1 MKKVGLRVDVDTFRG
16 TREGVPRLM
25 AVLKKHRVQASF
37 FFSVGPDNMGRHLW
51 RLVKPKFL
59 WKMLRSRAASLYGW
73 DILLAGTAWP
83 GRRIG
88 AANAEIIRSVAQVH
102 EVGLHAWDHHRW
114 QQWSGVW
121 KEEQL
126 VAEIKEAMAKIDMEL
141 QQIEFHAKRLMTEQ
155 VRSDVQGLTAL
166 RQQIDGEK
174 QKRLELK
181 NHMQDKLK
189 ETSQLEIGAEIVQG
203 TMEQLVT
210 VQEGD
215 DLQKLMSREILL
227 EDGKILAIRE

>member
-1 MKKVGLRVDVDTFRG
+1 MNTITLKCPVTVKSKVTE
-16 TREGVPRLM
+16 T
-25 AVLKKHRVQASF
+25 LK
-37 FFSVGPDNMGRHLW
+37 
-51 RLVKPKFL
+51 
-59 WKMLRSRAASLYGW
+59 
-73 DILLAGTAWP
+73 
-83 GRRIG
+83 
-88 AANAEIIRSVAQVH
+88 
-102 EVGLHAWDHHRW
+102 
-114 QQWSGVW
+114 
-121 KEEQL
+121 EQL

-189 ETSQLEIGAEIVQG
+189 ETSQLEIGADIVQG

>member
-1 MKKVGLRVDVDTFRG
+1 MNTITLKCPVTIKSKVTE
-16 TREGVPRLM
+16 T
-25 AVLKKHRVQASF
+25 LK
-37 FFSVGPDNMGRHLW
+37 
-51 RLVKPKFL
+51 
-59 WKMLRSRAASLYGW
+59 
-73 DILLAGTAWP
+73 
-83 GRRIG
+83 
-88 AANAEIIRSVAQVH
+88 
-102 EVGLHAWDHHRW
+102 
-114 QQWSGVW
+114 
-121 KEEQL
+121 EQL

-166 RQQIDGEK
+166 RQQIDAEK

-181 NHMQDKLK
+181 TQMQEKLK

-210 VQEGD
+210 VTEGD

>member
-1 MKKVGLRVDVDTFRG
+1 MNTITLKCPVTIKSKVTE
-16 TREGVPRLM
+16 T
-25 AVLKKHRVQASF
+25 LK
-37 FFSVGPDNMGRHLW
+37 
-51 RLVKPKFL
+51 
-59 WKMLRSRAASLYGW
+59 
-73 DILLAGTAWP
+73 
-83 GRRIG
+83 
-88 AANAEIIRSVAQVH
+88 
-102 EVGLHAWDHHRW
+102 
-114 QQWSGVW
+114 
-121 KEEQL
+121 EQL

-203 TMEQLVT
+203 TMEQMVT

>member
-1 MKKVGLRVDVDTFRG
+1 MSTITLKCPVTIKSKVTD
-16 TREGVPRLM
+16 
-25 AVLKKHRVQASF
+25 VLK
-37 FFSVGPDNMGRHLW
+37 
-51 RLVKPKFL
+51 
-59 WKMLRSRAASLYGW
+59 
-73 DILLAGTAWP
+73 
-83 GRRIG
+83 
-88 AANAEIIRSVAQVH
+88 
-102 EVGLHAWDHHRW
+102 
-114 QQWSGVW
+114 
-121 KEEQL
+121 EQL
-126 VAEIKEAMAKIDMEL
+126 NAEIKEAMSKIDMEL
-141 QQIEFHAKRLMTEQ
+141 QQIEYHAKRLKTEQ

-181 NHMQDKLK
+181 GQLQDKLK

-210 VQEGD
+210 VQVGD

>member
-1 MKKVGLRVDVDTFRG
+1 MSTITLKCPVTIKSKVTD
-16 TREGVPRLM
+16 
-25 AVLKKHRVQASF
+25 VLK
-37 FFSVGPDNMGRHLW
+37 
-51 RLVKPKFL
+51 
-59 WKMLRSRAASLYGW
+59 
-73 DILLAGTAWP
+73 
-83 GRRIG
+83 
-88 AANAEIIRSVAQVH
+88 
-102 EVGLHAWDHHRW
+102 
-114 QQWSGVW
+114 
-121 KEEQL
+121 EQL
-126 VAEIKEAMAKIDMEL
+126 NVEIKEAMSKIDMEL

-181 NHMQDKLK
+181 GQLQDKLK

-210 VQEGD
+210 VQVGD

>member
-1 MKKVGLRVDVDTFRG
+1 MNTITLKCPVTVKSKVTE
-16 TREGVPRLM
+16 T
-25 AVLKKHRVQASF
+25 LK
-37 FFSVGPDNMGRHLW
+37 
-51 RLVKPKFL
+51 
-59 WKMLRSRAASLYGW
+59 
-73 DILLAGTAWP
+73 
-83 GRRIG
+83 
-88 AANAEIIRSVAQVH
+88 
-102 EVGLHAWDHHRW
+102 
-114 QQWSGVW
+114 
-121 KEEQL
+121 EQL

-181 NHMQDKLK
+181 GHMQEKLK

>member
-1 MKKVGLRVDVDTFRG
+1 MNTITLKCPVTIKSKVTE
-16 TREGVPRLM
+16 T
-25 AVLKKHRVQASF
+25 LK
-37 FFSVGPDNMGRHLW
+37 
-51 RLVKPKFL
+51 
-59 WKMLRSRAASLYGW
+59 
-73 DILLAGTAWP
+73 
-83 GRRIG
+83 
-88 AANAEIIRSVAQVH
+88 
-102 EVGLHAWDHHRW
+102 
-114 QQWSGVW
+114 
-121 KEEQL
+121 EQL

-166 RQQIDGEK
+166 RLQIDAEK

-181 NHMQDKLK
+181 THMQEKLK

-210 VQEGD
+210 VTEGD

>member
-1 MKKVGLRVDVDTFRG
+1 MNTITLKCPVTIKSKVTA
-16 TREGVPRLM
+16 T
-25 AVLKKHRVQASF
+25 LK
-37 FFSVGPDNMGRHLW
+37 
-51 RLVKPKFL
+51 
-59 WKMLRSRAASLYGW
+59 
-73 DILLAGTAWP
+73 
-83 GRRIG
+83 
-88 AANAEIIRSVAQVH
+88 
-102 EVGLHAWDHHRW
+102 
-114 QQWSGVW
+114 
-121 KEEQL
+121 EQL

-166 RQQIDGEK
+166 RQQIDAEK

-181 NHMQDKLK
+181 NHMQEKLQ
-189 ETSQLEIGAEIVQG
+189 ETNQLEIGAEIVQG

-210 VQEGD
+210 VAEGD

>member
-1 MKKVGLRVDVDTFRG
+1 MKTITLKCPVTVKSKVT
-16 TREGVPRLM
+16 
-25 AVLKKHRVQASF
+25 AVLK
-37 FFSVGPDNMGRHLW
+37 
-51 RLVKPKFL
+51 
-59 WKMLRSRAASLYGW
+59 
-73 DILLAGTAWP
+73 
-83 GRRIG
+83 
-88 AANAEIIRSVAQVH
+88 
-102 EVGLHAWDHHRW
+102 
-114 QQWSGVW
+114 
-121 KEEQL
+121 EQL
-126 VAEIKEAMAKIDMEL
+126 IAEIKEAMAKIDMEL

-181 NHMQDKLK
+181 NHMQEKLK

-203 TMEQLVT
+203 TMEQMVT

-227 EDGKILAIRE
+227 EDGRILAIRE

>member
-1 MKKVGLRVDVDTFRG
+1 MNTMTLKCPVTVKSKVT
-16 TREGVPRLM
+16 EI
-25 AVLKKHRVQASF
+25 LK
-37 FFSVGPDNMGRHLW
+37 
-51 RLVKPKFL
+51 
-59 WKMLRSRAASLYGW
+59 
-73 DILLAGTAWP
+73 
-83 GRRIG
+83 
-88 AANAEIIRSVAQVH
+88 
-102 EVGLHAWDHHRW
+102 
-114 QQWSGVW
+114 
-121 KEEQL
+121 EQL

-181 NHMQDKLK
+181 SHMQEKLK

-203 TMEQLVT
+203 TMEQLVM
-210 VQEGD
+210 VKEGD

>member
-1 MKKVGLRVDVDTFRG
+1 MNTITLKCPVTVKSKVTE
-16 TREGVPRLM
+16 T
-25 AVLKKHRVQASF
+25 LK
-37 FFSVGPDNMGRHLW
+37 
-51 RLVKPKFL
+51 
-59 WKMLRSRAASLYGW
+59 
-73 DILLAGTAWP
+73 
-83 GRRIG
+83 
-88 AANAEIIRSVAQVH
+88 
-102 EVGLHAWDHHRW
+102 
-114 QQWSGVW
+114 
-121 KEEQL
+121 EQL
-126 VAEIKEAMAKIDMEL
+126 VAEIKDAMAKIDMEL

-181 NHMQDKLK
+181 SHMQDKLK